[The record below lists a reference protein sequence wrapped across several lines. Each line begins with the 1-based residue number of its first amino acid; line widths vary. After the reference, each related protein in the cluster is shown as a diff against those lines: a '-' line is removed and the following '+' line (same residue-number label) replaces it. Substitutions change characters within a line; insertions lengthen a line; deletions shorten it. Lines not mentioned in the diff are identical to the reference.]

1 MGHLVRA
8 GALLVAVLA
17 GTIVLIALPRLVS
30 PPQALDSYGFYGG
43 RDNSSEWATWPESY
57 ADPNT
62 CNACHEETHSL
73 WAQSKHGGVSCEN
86 CHGPGKSHEE
96 QGTSLT
102 VDTSRELCK
111 LCHDKVVGR
120 PKDFPQVDLTTHGG
134 EALCITCHNP
144 HDPMRRALTPAPQI
158 SHTLEGRADCLLCHG
173 RGGIKP
179 YPADH
184 AGRTSHT
191 CLFSY
196 CHIGD

>member
-1 MGHLVRA
+1 MKHLVRA
-8 GALLVAVLA
+8 GGLLVAVLA
-17 GTIVLIALPRLVS
+17 VTIGLIALPRLVS
-30 PPQALDSYGFYGG
+30 TPQALDSYGFYGG

-102 VDTSRELCK
+102 VQPSRELCR

-120 PKDFPQVDLTTHGG
+120 PKDFPQVDLATHGG
-134 EALCITCHNP
+134 EAFCITCHNP
-144 HDPMRRALTPAPQI
+144 HDPMRNNIIPAPQI
-158 SHTLEGRADCLLCHG
+158 THTLEGRADCLLCHASG
-173 RGGIKP
+173 AIKP